1 MAVKYGKTSAY
12 YGTGLYGNFL
22 DVLEPRVITKQ
33 TDDVY
38 YTIDK
43 TYQNR
48 PDLLAYDLY
57 GDSTLW
63 WVFAARNPNVLRDPL
78 FDFVAGVTIYIP
90 KKTTLTQDLGL

>member
-1 MAVKYGKTSAY
+1 MSVKYGKTSVY

-22 DVLEPRVITKQ
+22 DVREPRNITKRA
-33 TDDVY
+33 DDVY

-43 TYQNR
+43 VYQNR

-57 GDSTLW
+57 KDSTLW

-78 FDFVAGVTIYIP
+78 FDFVAGVSIYIP
-90 KKTTLTQDLGL
+90 KKTTLDQDLGL